1 MDTNQQPNQD
11 VITQRFQL
19 FKKQIKRYIERRI
32 ELSVIESGEQ
42 LSYLFANLAHQVS
55 GLIILL
61 CGLAFLFIASA
72 LYLGELL
79 QRPSLGF
86 VIVSIP
92 LFIIGAIFIRM
103 RPRSLT
109 ERIRLS
115 VLREMMH
122 IAELRER
129 SNNQEQEK
137 QPEEKEHSTTK

>member
-1 MDTNQQPNQD
+1 MDTNQQPKQD
-11 VITQRFQL
+11 LITRRFQL
-19 FKKQIKRYIERRI
+19 FKKQIKQYIERRI

-42 LSYLFANLAHQVS
+42 LSYLVANLTHQVS

-61 CGLAFLFIASA
+61 CGLAFLLVATA

-92 LFIIGAIFIRM
+92 LFIVGVIFMRM

-115 VLREMMH
+115 VMKEMMQ
-122 IAELRER
+122 ITELREH
-129 SNNQEQEK
+129 SNNQKQEEQR
-137 QPEEKEHSTTK
+137 EEK